1 MKKLTTTLM
10 LALVA
15 TSTVASV
22 STLSV
27 SADDLAKDSKVTAA
41 ITGGAL
47 SLTQPNDDTLAVTL
61 TGDEQTVELDD
72 INFNVT
78 DARGLADDK
87 SGWDIT
93 VASDNYDTYKK
104 DYTLK
109 LGTKDISAD
118 EVQVDAVTEKTV
130 TKAEDLAASATVS
143 ATAKATSEEVANLQ
157 WTLAP
162 TTASVS
168 E

>member
-1 MKKLTTTLM
+1 MKKITTTLM

-27 SADDLAKDSKVTAA
+27 SADDLNQNSKVTAA

-47 SLTQPNDDTLAVTL
+47 SFTQPNDDELKVTL
-61 TGDEQTVELDD
+61 TGSEQTVNLDD
-72 INFNVT
+72 IEFNVT
-78 DARGLADDK
+78 DARGLADDD
-87 SGWDIT
+87 SAWNVT
-93 VASDNYDTYKK
+93 VASDNYDSYKN
-104 DYTLK
+104 DYTLNIA
-109 LGTKDISAD
+109 TKDINAD
-118 EVQVDAVTEKTV
+118 AIQVDAVTKRTV
-130 TKAEDLAASATVS
+130 TKAEDLAATATVS